1 MKNRKKLHWIKFAV
15 AAFLLAL
22 LGTGCLADAPDD
34 IDRSMTPT
42 PSSVDEVNRP
52 LKGSGSF

>member
-1 MKNRKKLHWIKFAV
+1 MKNKKNLLWIKMGALAV
-15 AAFLLAL
+15 LLAL
-22 LGTGCLADAPDD
+22 LATGCLADAPDD